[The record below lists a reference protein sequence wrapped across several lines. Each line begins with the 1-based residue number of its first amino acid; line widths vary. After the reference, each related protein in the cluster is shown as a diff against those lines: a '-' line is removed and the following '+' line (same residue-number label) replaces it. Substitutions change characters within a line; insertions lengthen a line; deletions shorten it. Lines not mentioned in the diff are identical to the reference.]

1 MPTAAKKVVSQ
12 QRARSLEDKDL
23 RRAQLVD
30 AATRLFADSTFEA
43 VTIARVAELAGVAKG
58 TAYLYFATK
67 EALFL
72 ELARAELTLWVQAL
86 TQKLKRMRSGSTTP
100 SGAHQAAKTVPAAMA
115 RCAAERPVL
124 GRLLVLLHSVI
135 EPKID
140 EAAARDFK
148 LYMRDLLTQASEAIA
163 LKIPG
168 LSAQDAAT
176 LVLQMHALVISLSQ
190 LAHPPPVI
198 ARVMAAD
205 PSLQSMQIDFE
216 PFLADTLTM
225 LVRGTLAAKR
235 AG

>member
-1 MPTAAKKVVSQ
+1 MPAAVKKAVSQ
-12 QRARSLEDKDL
+12 QRARSVEDKDL
-23 RRAQLVD
+23 RRAHLID

-67 EALFL
+67 ETLFL

-86 TQKLKRMRSGSTTP
+86 IKKLQRLRLG
-100 SGAHQAAKTVPAAMA
+100 SGASQPAQAVPAAMA
-115 RCAAERPVL
+115 RCAAERPAL

-135 EPKID
+135 EPNID

-148 LYMRDLLTQASEAIA
+148 LYLRDLLAQASEAIA
-163 LKIPG
+163 NKIPG
-168 LSAQDAAT
+168 LTLDDAAT

-190 LAHPPPVI
+190 LANPPPVI

-205 PSLQSMQIDFE
+205 PTLQSMQIDFE
-216 PFLADTLTM
+216 PFLAATLTT
-225 LVRGTLAAKR
+225 LVRGTLAAKT

>member
-1 MPTAAKKVVSQ
+1 MPAAAKKTVRQ

-23 RRAQLVD
+23 RRAHLID

-67 EALFL
+67 ETLFL

-86 TQKLKRMRSGSTTP
+86 IKKLKRLRTSQP
-100 SGAHQAAKTVPAAMA
+100 AQAVPAAMA

-135 EPKID
+135 EPNID

-148 LYMRDLLTQASEAIA
+148 LYLRDLLTQASEAIA
-163 LKIPG
+163 SKIPG
-168 LSAQDAAT
+168 LSAQDGAT

-190 LAHPPPVI
+190 LANPPPVI

-205 PSLQSMQIDFE
+205 PSLRAMQIDFE
-216 PFLADTLTM
+216 SFMAETLST
-225 LVRGTLAAKR
+225 LVRGTIIKNINRIA
-235 AG
+235 

>member
-1 MPTAAKKVVSQ
+1 MPTVDKKNVSP
-12 QRARSLEDKDL
+12 QRARSAEDKDL
-23 RRAQLVD
+23 RRAQLID

-67 EALFL
+67 ETLFL
-72 ELARAELTLWVQAL
+72 ELARAELTLWVHAL
-86 TQKLKRMRSGSTTP
+86 TQKLKRLRTNSGTS
-100 SGAHQAAKTVPAAMA
+100 SGLRHPAQAVPAAMA

-135 EPKID
+135 EPNID

-148 LYMRDLLTQASEAIA
+148 LYLRDLLMQASEAIA
-163 LKIPG
+163 YKIPG
-168 LSAQDAAT
+168 LSSQEAAT

-190 LAHPPPVI
+190 LANPPPVI

-205 PSLQSMQIDFE
+205 PTLQTLQIDFE
-216 PFLADTLTM
+216 SFLAATLTT
-225 LVRGTLAAKR
+225 LVQGTLAAKT

>member
-1 MPTAAKKVVSQ
+1 MPTPAKKVVSQ
-12 QRARSLEDKDL
+12 QRARSVQDKDL
-23 RRAQLVD
+23 RRAHLVD
-30 AATRLFADSTFEA
+30 AATQLFADSNYEA

-67 EALFL
+67 ETLFL
-72 ELARAELTLWVQAL
+72 ELARAELTLWVEAL
-86 TQKLKRMRSGSTTP
+86 TKKLKRLRPGSSTGSRQP
-100 SGAHQAAKTVPAAMA
+100 AQAVPAAMA
-115 RCAAERPVL
+115 RCVAERPVL

-135 EPKID
+135 EPNID

-148 LYMRDLLTQASEAIA
+148 LCLRDLLTQASESIA
-163 LKIPG
+163 SKIPG

-205 PSLQSMQIDFE
+205 PTLQSMQIDFE
-216 PFLADTLTM
+216 AFLAATLAT
-225 LVRGTLAAKR
+225 LVRGTLAAKTE
-235 AG
+235 A